1 MRLFFKRLFAKFFS
15 PPTTSE
21 NLIFA
26 DSEIIRGWNVFLSLA
41 NLQKLPRLDKKRK
54 NYFSLVR
61 RTINFDQSSLNSISI
76 NMINIDVEFNEEIV
90 SLFQRICNN
99 QNGYIVKLRKIMQDS
114 YSRNFEA
121 NEGSK
126 GSLE

>member
-54 NYFSLVR
+54 DQNYFSLVR
-61 RTINFDQSSLNSISI
+61 RTINFDQSY
-76 NMINIDVEFNEEIV
+76 IDVEFNEEII
-90 SLFQRICNN
+90 SLFQSICNN
-99 QNGYIVKLRKIMQDS
+99 QNGYIVKLSYAGFLFAKFRSKRGIERESRIKI
-114 YSRNFEA
+114 
-121 NEGSK
+121 SK
-126 GSLE
+126 ERDKK

>member
-54 NYFSLVR
+54 DQNYFSLVR
-61 RTINFDQSSLNSISI
+61 RTINFDQSY
-76 NMINIDVEFNEEIV
+76 IDVEFNEEII
-90 SLFQRICNN
+90 SLFQSICNN

-126 GSLE
+126 GRLE

>member
-61 RTINFDQSSLNSISI
+61 RTINFDQPY
-76 NMINIDVEFNEEIV
+76 IDVEFNEEIV

-99 QNGYIVKLRKIMQDS
+99 QNGYIIKLSYAEFLFAKFRSKRGIERESRIKI
-114 YSRNFEA
+114 
-121 NEGSK
+121 SK
-126 GSLE
+126 ERDKK

>member
-61 RTINFDQSSLNSISI
+61 RTINFDQSY
-76 NMINIDVEFNEEIV
+76 IDVEFNEEIV

-99 QNGYIVKLRKIMQDS
+99 QNGYIVKLSYAGFLFAKFRSKRGIERESRIKI
-114 YSRNFEA
+114 
-121 NEGSK
+121 SK
-126 GSLE
+126 ERDKK